1 MKSTTII
8 DGEKYIT
15 INGMTFLQFCNEVNG
30 FDFVRRTTG
39 TQVFRWQLFWN
50 GIKPE
55 ALLSGKTKYKAKFKN

>member
-30 FDFVRRTTG
+30 FDFVPQNHRNASIQMATI
-39 TQVFRWQLFWN
+39 LEWN
-50 GIKPE
+50 
-55 ALLSGKTKYKAKFKN
+55 KAVIIAGRSD